1 MFDTTIFGIGSSTTD
16 HRATWMIIQI
26 HSWLSYYDF
35 IWFDIGLFEH
45 LTTALKSEPISFPDK
60 DPLFRK
66 LVGPAEAL
74 RKTSPAQ
81 PVKSSMSRPPSG
93 NRLLRWSQKRSGARS
108 APISSCTV
116 PGFCGA
122 TCRRVPSDPVEC
134 SSVSLWFF
142 SNVEDVQ
149 GEICR
154 KQLYI
159 IIYILFTVSC
169 AFPFEAILG
178 KNRISMYWQFY
189 GWNMTLTADI
199 SGIEY
204 SWGSPSLKQSI
215 DIDWSINIQY
225 SVAISEIPSL
235 NDNIIESNTV
245 VIIY

>member
-1 MFDTTIFGIGSSTTD
+1 
-16 HRATWMIIQI
+16 MIII
-26 HSWLSYYDF
+26 L
-35 IWFDIGLFEH
+35 WFYIIIYIGLFEH
-45 LTTALKSEPISFPDK
+45 LKTALKSEPISFPDK
-60 DPLFRK
+60 DPLFGK
-66 LVGPAEAL
+66 LVVPAETL

-81 PVKSSMSRPPSG
+81 PVKSSTSRPSSG

-116 PGFCGA
+116 PGFCGGHMSKSA
-122 TCRRVPSDPVEC
+122 QWPS
-134 SSVSLWFF
+134 
-142 SNVEDVQ
+142 
-149 GEICR
+149 GM
-154 KQLYI
+154 QLCQSMVLFKCWRCWRGNSQKTHIYI
-159 IIYILFTVSC
+159 IIYIYCLLC
-169 AFPFEAILG
+169 PAHFPLKQFWEI
-178 KNRISMYWQFY
+178 RISMYWQFY

>member
-1 MFDTTIFGIGSSTTD
+1 M
-16 HRATWMIIQI
+16 
-26 HSWLSYYDF
+26 
-35 IWFDIGLFEH
+35 FEH

-159 IIYILFTVSC
+159 IIYIYCLLC
-169 AFPFEAILG
+169 PAHFP
-178 KNRISMYWQFY
+178 
-189 GWNMTLTADI
+189 
-199 SGIEY
+199 
-204 SWGSPSLKQSI
+204 LKQFWGKIVSACI
-215 DIDWSINIQY
+215 GNSMAGTW
-225 SVAISEIPSL
+225 P
-235 NDNIIESNTV
+235 
-245 VIIY
+245 